1 MSKAFRPP
9 NRQVTF
15 TEETTPMNPTHDHD
29 LQRVSG
35 QIIARFEAMSTARDH
50 AIAAGRRVI
59 RLSANAVRAMHR
71 NDHAEAADLLHEAR
85 TELDSIR
92 DATAPFPSVYWAGY
106 VQDAMKEYAEAVITG
121 AVLQGESIPDPE
133 SLAVE
138 DAAYLNG
145 LAEAASEL
153 RRDTL
158 DALRVNDIDGATTL
172 LRAMD
177 SIYGIL
183 VTIDYPDAVTGG
195 LRRTTD
201 QLRAVLERTRGD
213 VTLAVRQDR
222 LERALKAVESPQM
235 RDREDDGE

>member
-1 MSKAFRPP
+1 
-9 NRQVTF
+9 
-15 TEETTPMNPTHDHD
+15 MNPNLDQD
-29 LQRVSG
+29 LQLAAS
-35 QIIARFEAMSTARDH
+35 QIISRFESLSAARDL
-50 AIAAGRRVI
+50 AISAGRKAI

-71 NDHAEAADLLHEAR
+71 NDHSGATDLLRQAR
-85 TELDSIR
+85 IELDAIR
-92 DATAPFPSVYWAGY
+92 HATIPFPSVYWAGY
-106 VQDAMKEYAEAVITG
+106 LQDAMKEYAEAVITG
-121 AVLQGESIPDPE
+121 AVLQGGPIPAPGP
-133 SLAVE
+133 LMVE

-158 DALRVNDIDGATTL
+158 DALRGNDIDRATTL
-172 LRAMD
+172 LQAMD
-177 SIYGIL
+177 SIYGVL

-222 LERALKAVESPQM
+222 LERALKSVESVPL
-235 RDREDDGE
+235 DGSNPEN